1 MNAKAQG
8 EQPAD
13 QSQQES
19 RQLEPLIGRRLLDAL
34 GRRGDSARAQ
44 VRRLWE
50 GHYRVNLLTGEDPA
64 STRIAASYFLV
75 IGGDGSILES
85 TPGIPRQE

>member
-1 MNAKAQG
+1 MNAKEPR

-13 QSQQES
+13 QAEQQG
-19 RQLEPLIGRRLLDAL
+19 RPLDASVGRRLLDAL
-34 GRRGDSARAQ
+34 GRRGDEYTAQ

-50 GHYRVNLLTGEDPA
+50 GHYRVNLLTGADPA

-75 IGGDGSILES
+75 VGADGGILAS
-85 TPGIPRQE
+85 TPGIPRQP